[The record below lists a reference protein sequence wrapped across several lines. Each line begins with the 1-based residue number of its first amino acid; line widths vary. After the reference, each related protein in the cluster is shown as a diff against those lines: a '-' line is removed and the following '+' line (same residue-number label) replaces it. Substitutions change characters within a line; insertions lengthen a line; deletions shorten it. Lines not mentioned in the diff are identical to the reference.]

1 MSTGVAPAAPTTRQA
16 RLGSFAIVER
26 LNSPDAPSGQISL
39 RVAGLPGSAF
49 EGREGVATC
58 FPAPADDASRTRVEG
73 LVTALKSLH
82 HPALWPLIDAGVAGS
97 IMYWIR
103 SAPVVDSL
111 ASWKGEMSIR
121 ALGELVGSISE
132 GLHVAHQRGLSHGSI
147 RSSSILRYP
156 SGAWALTGLG
166 VMGQGPANDQY
177 ALALTAVNRIAAR
190 PWHEPDLSGY
200 PEQERAYHRGQRLRE
215 HLSTTTER
223 VVNVLNKAMHLDPT
237 QRYPD
242 IAQFGADL
250 VEQIRLSGEDLV
262 HGAFEAISARNVE
275 LARVI
280 CDKAAAYNPDSE
292 NLAILRLQ
300 LNGGSV
306 FGTGQPQS
314 AGGGFPVAS
323 HEVAQIPIA
332 GSYPVTESGEQATG
346 SHGVSASLA
355 PDSFP
360 PGLVLPPMQSQT
372 GSQAVSLPAEL
383 TQGLPPEFLQMIAP
397 QFQQTPVRKGMN
409 PIFILALGGI
419 GVVLLMLIAALVTF
433 VVSGS

>member
-1 MSTGVAPAAPTTRQA
+1 MSTGVAPAAPTARQA
-16 RLGSFAIVER
+16 RLSSFAIIER
-26 LNSPDAPSGQISL
+26 LNLPDAPSGQITL
-39 RVAGLPGSAF
+39 KVAGLPGTQF
-49 EGREGVATC
+49 EGRDGVATC
-58 FPAPADDASRTRVEG
+58 YPAPADEVSRTNVEG
-73 LVTALKSLH
+73 LVAALKSLH
-82 HPALWPLIDAGVAGS
+82 HPALWPLLDAGIAGS
-97 IMYWIR
+97 IVYWIR
-103 SAPVVDSL
+103 SAPIVDSL
-111 ASWKGEMSIR
+111 ASWKGQMPIRTLGALVASIAD
-121 ALGELVGSISE
+121 ALSI
-132 GLHVAHQRGLSHGSI
+132 AHAGGLSHGSV
-147 RSSSILRYP
+147 RASAILRYP
-156 SGAWALTGLG
+156 SGSWALAGLG
-166 VMGQGPANDQY
+166 IMGRGPAQDQFD
-177 ALALTAVNRIAAR
+177 LALTTVNRIAAR
-190 PWHEPDLSGY
+190 PWIEPDLSGY

-223 VVNVLNKAMHLDPT
+223 VVNVLNKGLHLDPA

-280 CDKAAAYNPDSE
+280 GDKAAAYNPDSD

-306 FGTGQPQS
+306 FGAAQQPPTAMPAMHPSGQT
-314 AGGGFPVAS
+314 PVPPGS
-323 HEVAQIPIA
+323 PLGEVRGPIA
-332 GSYPVTESGEQATG
+332 GVPGIQ
-346 SHGVSASLA
+346 LPIA
-355 PDSFP
+355 PDALP

-372 GSQAVSLPAEL
+372 GVQPVPLPPEL

-433 VVSGS
+433 VMSGS